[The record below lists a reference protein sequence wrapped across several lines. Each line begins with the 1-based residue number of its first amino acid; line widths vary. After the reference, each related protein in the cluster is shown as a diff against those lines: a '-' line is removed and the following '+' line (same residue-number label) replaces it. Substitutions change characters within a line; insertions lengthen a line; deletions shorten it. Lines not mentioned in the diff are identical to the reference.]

1 MQLKFIILQSTAYT
15 AITEPR
21 NAAAIRNAVSNQY
34 NAETDIPIIYIEPTS
49 QILVRDVFY
58 GVNPSTITTLANAI
72 SALQTAIGD
81 EVLSDG
87 SIKANI
93 NTLKTAIGSSADTA
107 SASGSIY
114 ARIAQLVS
122 DLSDVQSGA
131 SDDAA
136 DAMAEALLHT
146 TVSEGNGINVTTTA
160 KTEAAGADY
169 EISVDTDVIATKTY
183 AEDQASAA
191 QSAAESTAATDATS
205 KVNAAKTELK
215 GNSSTDTKDSITI
228 EGAKKYAKDLV
239 DTLSS
244 TLSGADSDI
253 LETLNKVKAELQ
265 NPDSAAGLTSFLDK
279 VTTLINGFDV
289 AGTGSDNNL
298 KNIKTYI
305 DSIKTALESSIGTLS
320 GDAVKQVNGETPDA
334 NGAVT
339 IDGAD
344 INVTGYSKSGQTG
357 NVAASDTV
365 NNAIAK
371 VENKADGAQSTANT
385 AVSDAAAA
393 QGTANT
399 AVTNAATAE
408 GHAQQ
413 ALTQLTW
420 IIV

>member
-1 MQLKFIILQSTAYT
+1 MQLKFIILQSAAYT

-21 NAAAIRNAVSNQY
+21 NATAIRNAVSNQY
-34 NAETDIPIIYIEPTS
+34 NSETDIPIIYIEPTS

-72 SALQTAIGD
+72 SALQTVVGD
-81 EVLSDG
+81 ETLNDG

-93 NTLKTAIGSSADTA
+93 NTLKTAVGSSADAA

-114 ARIAQLVS
+114 ARIAQLVE
-122 DLSDVQSGA
+122 DLSSVESGA
-131 SDDAA
+131 SSDAA

-146 TVSEGNGINVTTTA
+146 TVSEGTGINVTTTA
-160 KTEAAGADY
+160 KTDAAGADY

-183 AEDQASAA
+183 AADQASAA
-191 QSAAESTAATDATS
+191 QSAAESTAAADATS

-215 GNSSTDTKDSITI
+215 GSSSTDTKDSITI

-244 TLSGADSDI
+244 TLSGADSD
-253 LETLNKVKAELQ
+253 LLDALNQIKAELQ
-265 NPDSAAGLTSFLDK
+265 NPDSASGLTSFLDK
-279 VTTLINGFDV
+279 VTTLITGFDI

-305 DSIKTALESSIGTLS
+305 DSIKTALEGSIGSLS

-334 NGAVT
+334 NGSVT

-344 INVTGYSKSGQTG
+344 INVTGYSTTGQTG
-357 NVAASDTV
+357 DVTASDTV
-365 NNAIAK
+365 NHAIAK
-371 VENKADGAQSTANT
+371 VENKADDAQDAADAAQSTAN
-385 AVSDAAAA
+385 
-393 QGTANT
+393 G
-399 AVTNAATAE
+399 AE
-408 GHAQQ
+408 THAQQ

>member
-1 MQLKFIILQSTAYT
+1 MQLKFIILQTAAYN

-21 NAAAIRNAVSNQY
+21 NAAAIRSAVSAQY
-34 NAETDIPIIYIEPTS
+34 NSETDIPIIYIEATS

-58 GVNPSTITTLANAI
+58 GVNPSTISTFADAI
-72 SALQTAIGD
+72 SALQTAVGS
-81 EVLSDG
+81 ETLENG

-93 NTLKTAIGSSADTA
+93 NSLKNSVGSSSDTA

-114 ARIAQLVS
+114 ARIAQLVEDIAS
-122 DLSDVQSGA
+122 VESGA

-146 TVSEGNGINVTTTA
+146 TVSEGTGINVTTTA
-160 KTEAAGADY
+160 KTDQAGADY
-169 EISVDTDVIATKTY
+169 EVSVDTDVIATKAY
-183 AEDQASAA
+183 AESEADAA
-191 QSAAESTAATDATS
+191 QSAAEATASADATS

-228 EGAKKYAKDLV
+228 EGAKKYAQDLV
-239 DTLSS
+239 NTLST
-244 TLSGADSDI
+244 TLSGADSSI
-253 LETLNKVKAELQ
+253 WETLNKVKAELQ
-265 NPDSAAGLTSFLDK
+265 NPDDTAGLTSFLDK
-279 VTTLINGFDV
+279 VTTLIDGFDV

-298 KNIKTYI
+298 KKIKTYI
-305 DSIKTALESSIGTLS
+305 DSIKTALEGSISSLS
-320 GDAVKQVNGETPDA
+320 GDAVKSVNGETPDT

-344 INVTGYSKSGQTG
+344 INVTGYSKSGKTG
-357 NVAASDTV
+357 NVTASDTV

-371 VENKADGAQSTANT
+371 VENKADGAQTTANT

>member
-1 MQLKFIILQSTAYT
+1 MQLKFIILQSAAYT

-34 NAETDIPIIYIEPTS
+34 NSETDIPIIYIEPTS
-49 QILVRDVFY
+49 QILVRDTFY

-72 SALQTAIGD
+72 SALQTVVG
-81 EVLSDG
+81 EETLNDG

-93 NTLKTAIGSSADTA
+93 NTLKTAIGSSEDTA

-131 SDDAA
+131 SGDAA

-146 TVSEGNGINVTTTA
+146 TVSEGTGINVSTTA
-160 KTEAAGADY
+160 KTDAAGADY
-169 EISVDTDVIATKTY
+169 EISVDTDVIATKVY
-183 AEDQASAA
+183 AEGQANAA
-191 QSAAESTAATDATS
+191 QSAAESTAASDATS

-215 GNSSTDTKDSITI
+215 GNSATDTKDSITI

-239 DTLSS
+239 DTLSA
-244 TLSGADSDI
+244 TLSGADSDL
-253 LETLNKVKAELQ
+253 LETLNKVKAELE
-265 NPDSAAGLTSFLDK
+265 NPDSASGLTSFLDK

-305 DSIKTALESSIGTLS
+305 DSIKTTLEGSIGTLS
-320 GDAVKQVNGETPDA
+320 GNAVKQVNGETPDA
-334 NGAVT
+334 NGSVT

-344 INVTGYSKSGQTG
+344 INLTGYTTSGQTG
-357 NVAASDTV
+357 DVADSDTV
-365 NNAIAK
+365 NHAIAK
-371 VENKADGAQSTANT
+371 VENKADDAQDAADTAQDAADTAQSTAN
-385 AVSDAAAA
+385 DAE
-393 QGTANT
+393 T
-399 AVTNAATAE
+399 
-408 GHAQQ
+408 HAQQ

>member
-1 MQLKFIILQSTAYT
+1 MQLKFIILQTAAYN

-21 NAAAIRNAVSNQY
+21 NAAAIRSAVSAQY
-34 NAETDIPIIYIEPTS
+34 NSETDIPIIYIEATS

-58 GVNPSTITTLANAI
+58 GVNPSTISTFADAI
-72 SALQTAIGD
+72 SALQTAVGS
-81 EVLSDG
+81 ETLENG

-93 NTLKTAIGSSADTA
+93 NSLKNSVGSSSDTA

-114 ARIAQLVS
+114 ARIAQLVEDIAS
-122 DLSDVQSGA
+122 VESGA
-131 SDDAA
+131 SGDAA

-146 TVSEGNGINVTTTA
+146 TVSEGTGINVTPTA
-160 KTEAAGADY
+160 KTDQAGADY
-169 EISVDTDVIATKTY
+169 EVSVDTDVIATKAY
-183 AEDQASAA
+183 AESEADAA
-191 QSAAESTAATDATS
+191 QTAAEATAAADATS
-205 KVNAAKTELK
+205 KVNAAKTELI
-215 GNSSTDTKDSITI
+215 GNANDAKTANTI
-228 EGAKKYAKDLV
+228 NAAKNYAQDLV

-244 TLSGADSDI
+244 TLTGADSSI
-253 LETLNKVKAELQ
+253 WETLNKVKAELE
-265 NPDSAAGLTSFLDK
+265 NPDSSAGLTSFLDK
-279 VTTLINGFDV
+279 VTTLIDGFDV

-298 KNIKTYI
+298 KKIKTYI
-305 DSIKTALESSIGTLS
+305 DSIKTALEGSISSLS
-320 GDAVKQVNGETPDA
+320 GDAVKSVNGETPDA